1 MTRTFKIISSHFVH
15 FKTEEWFKWFHVR
28 LVPVLASFSAVMLQ
42 NATSTINCTNYHVVW
57 VAFSKQTRLHCT
69 KVHKYCRGT
78 MEECLF
84 SLFAVWAGWTR
95 LYLKWAWTDEMKSH
109 MLCWATWKNL
119 LASSQS
125 QVGLQQWTAP
135 CGCLCEL
142 VHWLEI
148 LTNTETG
155 LKRKLAMDLFHVYQ

>member
-1 MTRTFKIISSHFVH
+1 MNRTFKIISPHFLN
-15 FKTEEWFKWFHVR
+15 FKTGDWFVWFHVR
-28 LVPVLASFSAVMLQ
+28 LVPFLSSFSAVMLK

-57 VAFSKQTRLHCT
+57 VAFDKQTRLHYT

-78 MEECLF
+78 MEEFPF

-95 LYLKWAWTDEMKSH
+95 LYLKCAWTDEMKSQ
-109 MLCWATWKNL
+109 MFCLATWQKL
-119 LASSQS
+119 LVSSQS
-125 QVGLQQWTAP
+125 QVGMPQWSAP

-142 VHWLEI
+142 VHGLEI
-148 LTNTETG
+148 WTNTETR